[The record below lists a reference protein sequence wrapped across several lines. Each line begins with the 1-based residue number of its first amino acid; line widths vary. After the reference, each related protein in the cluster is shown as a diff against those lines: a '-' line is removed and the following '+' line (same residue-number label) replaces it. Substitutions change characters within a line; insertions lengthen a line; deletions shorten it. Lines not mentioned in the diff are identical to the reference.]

1 MCVGCYAMP
10 IMTLISPGPEAP
22 PATAV
27 PLIDS
32 PEAKVMQVQPQV
44 SATQVR
50 ADLAAMIER
59 LPDSADAAIL
69 REEFTAV
76 YQRLEGITNVDEA
89 NTIVGEG
96 MLNIADRLGTNP
108 NADRVIKI
116 LYEIQEPEAQ
126 KQAAHPLLKQSAWGW
141 IS

>member
-10 IMTLISPGPEAP
+10 IMTLVSPGPEAP
-22 PATAV
+22 PATVV
-27 PLIDS
+27 PLIDA

-44 SATQVR
+44 SATQLR
-50 ADLAAMIER
+50 ADLATMIKR
-59 LPDSADAAIL
+59 LPDSADAALL

-76 YQRLEGITNVDEA
+76 HQRLAGVTNGDEA
-89 NTIVGEG
+89 NKIVGEG
-96 MLNIADRLGTNP
+96 MLNIADRLDGKT

-116 LYEIQEPEAQ
+116 LYEIQEPKGQ
-126 KQAAHPLLKQSAWGW
+126 KQAAHPLLKQSTWGW

>member
-50 ADLAAMIER
+50 ADIAAMIAR
-59 LPDSADAAIL
+59 LPDSADSAIL
-69 REEFTAV
+69 REEFTAI
-76 YQRLEGITNVDEA
+76 YQRLEGVTNVDEA

-96 MLNIADRLGTNP
+96 MLNIADRLGSNP

-116 LYEIQEPEAQ
+116 LHEVQEPEPQ
-126 KQAAHPLLKQSAWGW
+126 KQATHPLLKQSAWGW